1 MAAQITADEVSALLA
16 ELGYSIPSVVL
27 GLLLDQVNAIDE
39 CLDAAGQDDNTQK
52 LIKLYAAALLA
63 ASSGARRIKSRGAPS
78 GASQSFDYGEDGIIW
93 LRDSLAKLDVHGCTA
108 ELPISAGGNVGFF
121 MAVGGCR

>member
-1 MAAQITADEVSALLA
+1 MAAQITADDVSALLA

-27 GLLLDQVNAIDE
+27 GLLLEQVNAIDE
-39 CLDAAGQDDNTQK
+39 CLDAAGQDGGTQS
-52 LIKLYAAALLA
+52 LIKLYATALLA

-78 GASQSFDYGEDGIIW
+78 GASQSFDYAEDCISW

-108 ELPISAGGNVGFF
+108 ELPISAGSSVGFF

>member
-1 MAAQITADEVSALLA
+1 MAAQITADEASALLA

-78 GASQSFDYGEDGIIW
+78 GSSQSFDYGEDGITW
-93 LRDSLAKLDVHGCTA
+93 LRDSLIRLDTSGCTGA
-108 ELPISAGGNVGFF
+108 LPISAGNSVGLF
-121 MAVGGCR
+121 MVVGGC